1 MEKIAFK
8 LAFQI
13 VKKNL
18 ICPRDRE
25 GSNSLPLHSP
35 PPRIRH
41 CFLVDETTSRQ
52 SSMRMILLYVALTL
66 RALHCI
72 IPLMIYLIYIK
83 GLGDNIFLLDR
94 TLISYV
100 IFEIKTN
107 LLFCNIDCYLTT
119 YSSIFRLRLGLN

>member
-8 LAFQI
+8 SAFQI
-13 VKKNL
+13 VKK
-18 ICPRDRE
+18 PSFVPETGKDQT
-25 GSNSLPLHSP
+25 PPP

-107 LLFCNIDCYLTT
+107 LLFCNIDCYLAIC
-119 YSSIFRLRLGLN
+119 SSIFRLRLGLN

>member
-13 VKKNL
+13 VKKKL

-25 GSNSLPLHSP
+25 GSNSP

-107 LLFCNIDCYLTT
+107 LLFCNIDCYLATC
-119 YSSIFRLRLGLN
+119 SSIFRLRLGLN

>member
-13 VKKNL
+13 VKKNF

-25 GSNSLPLHSP
+25 RSNSRHP
-35 PPRIRH
+35 PPPIRH

-107 LLFCNIDCYLTT
+107 LLFCNIDCYLATC
-119 YSSIFRLRLGLN
+119 SSIFRLRLGLN